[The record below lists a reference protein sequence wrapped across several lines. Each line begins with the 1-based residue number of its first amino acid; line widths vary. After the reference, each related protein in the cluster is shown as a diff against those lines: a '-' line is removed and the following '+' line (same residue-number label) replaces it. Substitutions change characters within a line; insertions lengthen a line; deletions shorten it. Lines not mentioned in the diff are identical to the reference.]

1 MDISLTDALLVQIL
15 AAVGFMTYMW
25 WTGKL

>member
-15 AAVGFMTYMW
+15 AAVIFMVYMW